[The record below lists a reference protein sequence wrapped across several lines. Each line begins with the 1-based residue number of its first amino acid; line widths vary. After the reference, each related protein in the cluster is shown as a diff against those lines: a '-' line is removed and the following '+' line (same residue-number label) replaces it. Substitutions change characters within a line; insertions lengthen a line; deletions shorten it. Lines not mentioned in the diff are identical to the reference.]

1 MRKRRFMPSS
11 WASIFMAGYNGKK
24 RRMQVANFDAAIPYI
39 LANEGGYSNNPNDP
53 GGVTNHG
60 ISLRFLKTLGLMGD
74 IDQDGDV
81 DADDILA
88 LSPAIAKT
96 FYRNSFW
103 NPHKLDKL
111 NSQGL
116 ATKILDMGVNLG
128 SSKANKILQ
137 SSANFCLQG
146 HALKVDGVI
155 GPKTLASVNSIDE
168 KLLIPLLISD
178 LSNYYLRLCNI
189 NPALNVFLK
198 GWLKRA
204 TKTYGEHDV

>member
-1 MRKRRFMPSS
+1 M
-11 WASIFMAGYNGKK
+11 
-24 RRMQVANFDAAIPYI
+24 ANFEAAIPYI

-81 DADDILA
+81 DAADILA

-96 FYRNSFW
+96 FYKNIFW
-103 NPHKLDKL
+103 NPHQLGKI

-116 ATKILDMGVNLG
+116 ATKVLDMGVNLG
-128 SSKANKILQ
+128 SSRANKMLQ
-137 SSANFCLQG
+137 SAANFCLQD
-146 HALKVDGVI
+146 HALKVDGII
-155 GPKTLASVNSIDE
+155 GTKTLASVNSIDE
-168 KLLIPLLISD
+168 KLLMPLIISD
-178 LSNYYLRLCNI
+178 LSNYYLKLCNI
-189 NPALNVFLK
+189 NPALNTFLK

-204 TKTYGEHDV
+204 TKTYGEQNV